1 VISNHPYLVTFYEN
15 LHFCFKSL
23 CLNGFLS
30 HSFFCQN
37 ELESRHNI
45 TNQFRRLDKGFIS
58 LSAYMTN
65 KREFTMKPHDDWLQI
80 LVRCKDNVKRH
91 IRPLLKTLREPQPDL
106 GKGAGGDSMK
116 PVDLA
121 AEKAIV
127 ETLQQCGVSF
137 TLISEES
144 GVKEFGKTPKQC
156 YVTVDPIDGTTNLVR
171 GLPFYAS
178 SIAVSSE
185 PVLSSVYAGLVADL
199 FHDTTYTA
207 QKGKGAYRDGEKIQ
221 PSQRVSLDDAVVG
234 LDLNTYRVREIV
246 PQVTRLIEATK
257 HIRHF
262 GANALELC
270 YVAEGLTDAFVD
282 IRGKLR
288 TTDMAAGFLILREAD
303 GVITTPEG
311 KALNAKLDP
320 KEKVKF
326 VASGNQQVHEKIL
339 SLIQSRKEKR
349 C

>member
-1 VISNHPYLVTFYEN
+1 MEN
-15 LHFCFKSL
+15 
-23 CLNGFLS
+23 
-30 HSFFCQN
+30 
-37 ELESRHNI
+37 R
-45 TNQFRRLDKGFIS
+45 T
-58 LSAYMTN
+58 
-65 KREFTMKPHDDWLQI
+65 DWLKI
-80 LVRCKDNVKRH
+80 LLRCKDNVKVH
-91 IRPLLKTLREPQPDL
+91 IQPHLKARREPQPDL
-106 GKGAGGDSMK
+106 GVGAGGDPMK
-116 PVDLA
+116 LVDLA

-127 ETLQQCGVSF
+127 EIFQQHGVSF

-144 GVKEFGKTPKQC
+144 GVKEFGATPKQC

-171 GLPFYAS
+171 GLPFYAT
-178 SIAVSSE
+178 SIAVSAA

-207 QKGKGAYRDGEKIQ
+207 LEGKGAYRDGEKIA
-221 PSQRVSLDDAVVG
+221 SSKMAALDEAMIG
-234 LDLNTYRVREIV
+234 LDLNTYRVSEIA
-246 PQVTRLIEATK
+246 PQLTSLIQHTK

-288 TTDMAAGFLILREAD
+288 ATDIAAGILILKEA
-303 GVITTPEG
+303 GGTVTTPEG
-311 KALNAKLDP
+311 EALEVKLDA

-326 VASGNQQVHEKIL
+326 VASGNAKIHKTIL
-339 SLIQSRKEKR
+339 GLVKPK